1 MQWLLDWVVALEL
14 QVPVSVGELIDKITI
29 LTIKARRMNDPGRL
43 ANVLREH
50 AALEAVAQASGLR
63 GRHYVADLESSLL
76 QTNEALWE
84 IEDAIRDC
92 ERRGEFGEE
101 FIELARSVYRTND
114 QRADLK
120 RQINLACGS
129 LYLEEKSYQ
138 PY

>member
-1 MQWLLDWVVALEL
+1 MAIEL

-29 LTIKARRMNDPGRL
+29 LAIKSRRINDPDRL
-43 ANVLREH
+43 AHVVREH

-63 GRHYVADLESSLL
+63 SCQDVADLESSLL

-92 ERRGEFGEE
+92 ERHGEFGKE
-101 FIELARSVYRTND
+101 FIELARLVYRTND
-114 QRADLK
+114 KRADLK
-120 RQINLACGS
+120 RQINLVCGS

-138 PY
+138 AY